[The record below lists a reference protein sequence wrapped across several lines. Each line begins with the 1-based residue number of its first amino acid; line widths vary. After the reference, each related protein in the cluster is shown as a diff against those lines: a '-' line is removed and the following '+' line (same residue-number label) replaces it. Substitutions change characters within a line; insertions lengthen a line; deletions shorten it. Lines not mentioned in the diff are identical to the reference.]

1 MTAKYKTIG
10 AQKIMKMKS
19 TKQVEVR
26 HVITTQIMKMVIKRT
41 ISSIWTM
48 MSPWPANCLTEKPVS
63 EQLWS
68 QSRAFIPQPAK
79 HAFPHN

>member
-26 HVITTQIMKMVIKRT
+26 HVITTQIMKMVIKIKRT

-48 MSPWPANCLTEKPVS
+48 MSPWPANC
-63 EQLWS
+63 
-68 QSRAFIPQPAK
+68 
-79 HAFPHN
+79 